1 MSLIA
6 ENPLINEFTDK
17 RNGVP
22 LVAFQVNES
31 FKIGVYSGTKSALDI
46 IVRYRQKRASD
57 GTWTRVRTPK
67 HIHWVIDVMIK
78 MDAERNLTRQFL
90 DFLIEIWGRTDKM
103 HNREELDAALDL
115 QSLSQQ
121 CSEDFAR
128 FEPLSKHGEYSV
140 KFLILVAILLMKQER
155 TNYENTQLF
164 STLFQKLTG
173 EGDDI
178 FGIVSAA
185 SFRG

>member
-1 MSLIA
+1 MPLMT

-17 RNGVP
+17 RNGTP

-31 FKIGVYSGTKSALDI
+31 FKIGVYSGTKSAMDI
-46 IVRYRQKRASD
+46 IVRYRQKRAAD
-57 GTWTRVRTPK
+57 GTWTRIRTPK

-90 DFLIEIWGRTDKM
+90 DTLIDIWSRTDKIR
-103 HNREELDAALDL
+103 NREELDAALDL
-115 QSLSQQ
+115 QYLSQQ

-128 FEPLSKHGEYSV
+128 FEPLSRHGEYSI

-155 TNYENTQLF
+155 TNYDNTQLF
-164 STLFQKLTG
+164 STLFQKLKA
-173 EGDDI
+173 GDDI